1 MRILICDDENIYTDE
16 LKSFVKNYF
25 SLRHL
30 PAEITIKC
38 NPLDVVNDESV
49 YEIAFLD
56 IQMDSV
62 DGLVARKNIKGAQ
75 QQGRRVFHN
84 LVRTLSGRRDGPQR
98 VPFLRKAL

>member
-62 DGLVARKNIKGAQ
+62 DGLSLAKILKERNSRVA
-75 QQGRRVFHN
+75 VFFITSFGHYQD
-84 LVRTLSGRRDGPQR
+84 VRTRL
-98 VPFLRKAL
+98 